1 MHEADWS
8 VMDNLEQA
16 LSASGGEAES
26 TQPRTQED
34 ILASLGVTGLPKPVS
49 QEAMLFTMPVREP
62 RSAVPLSKK
71 PDLPSQAAYVL
82 AISLP
87 YCGLTYPST
96 IQQSQPPRTRSLSST
111 RVTAPLSAPQRRY
124 DSMSSSSLSQPPP
137 PPPPAEHD
145 RYDPW
150 NPSHRRQQYHTN
162 GFNGGRGSPARSE
175 ASNGTA
181 AGSDFGTEKGPGDQ
195 DLSRTPGSKFERSDS
210 SVSRKRSYGDTD
222 ADDDRLRQHDD
233 HTKRKRRSLV
243 DAAYG

>member
-1 MHEADWS
+1 MSENQNS
-8 VMDNLEQA
+8 EQA
-16 LSASGGEAES
+16 QDSAPEGVQIQDLEPGQKVDASAVGAGVDVPQDDEAAAASAEQSDQDDDELDPLVEEGGEAS
-26 TQPRTQED
+26 GSDT
-34 ILASLGVTGLPKPVS
+34 L
-49 QEAMLFTMPVREP
+49 
-62 RSAVPLSKK
+62 VP
-71 PDLPSQAAYVL
+71 
-82 AISLP
+82 
-87 YCGLTYPST
+87 
-96 IQQSQPPRTRSLSST
+96 
-111 RVTAPLSAPQRRY
+111 
-124 DSMSSSSLSQPPP
+124 PPP